1 MKIAIAFAV
10 LAIALIV
17 AGCSA
22 FSPPNT
28 MSADQLKQ
36 IAADKNASAVCSQV
50 SGVWGTGRVVSVNVD
65 KGSVQ
70 NGVVTVD
77 ANCTVSISNA
87 ATVKPHVEPAPL
99 PSAPPVKP

>member
-1 MKIAIAFAV
+1 MKLLLVCLV
-10 LAIALIV
+10 LLL
-17 AGCSA
+17 AGCTA

-28 MSADQLKQ
+28 MSSDQLKA

-77 ANCTVSISNA
+77 ANCTVSISNT
-87 ATVKPHVEPAPL
+87 ATVHTKTEPKVEPAK
-99 PSAPPVKP
+99 AVQ